1 MHKGE
6 FRVTKSLQDTRLA
19 HPISQSLLVHNNLVD
34 PKVPTITLDLCML
47 SKGCFT
53 GLEDYVFDNTHY
65 SLNIEC
71 ITTKGTIYII
81 TGKKLEK
88 LMSMKVIWH
97 KIKEHTKK
105 QVDHMQAKFNTILRS
120 RAKYP
125 YGKRFPTAAD
135 PESFIE
141 FRRKQTK

>member
-1 MHKGE
+1 M
-6 FRVTKSLQDTRLA
+6 TKNLQDTRLA
-19 HPISQSLLVHNNLVD
+19 HPISQTKLIHNNLVD

-53 GLEDYVFDNTHY
+53 GIEDYVFDNKNY
-65 SLNIEC
+65 SLNVEC

-88 LMSMKVIWH
+88 LMGMSKLWVR
-97 KIKEHTKK
+97 IKEHTKK
-105 QVDHMQAKFNTILRS
+105 QVEHMQAKFNTILRS
-120 RAKYP
+120 RAKFP
-125 YGKRFPTAAD
+125 FGKRFPTAND